1 VAPAEAG
8 HWKLIWRDE
17 FDGTAL
23 DETKWS
29 YRGLGRRES
38 ANIARDCVTL
48 DGHGLLHL
56 WVKEK
61 DGVLQNAMI
70 GTQHKFETRFGI
82 MAARIRFPKQQG
94 QHGSFWMQPAAGVKT
109 PNDAAKS
116 GAEVDVIEWFGADRK
131 DSGAASNVYWP
142 GVDKLNRLGHMMDL
156 HDFLPKGQILSDA
169 FHIYSV
175 EWSPQGYI
183 FRVDDR
189 EIYRVTK
196 AMVAPYGR
204 WAYDNPKYL
213 ILNLALG
220 GGYPRGVNGT
230 KGPPY
235 VGLPDSTVKKI
246 RADSATVL
254 VDWVRVTPPA
264 AGTR

>member
-1 VAPAEAG
+1 V
-8 HWKLIWRDE
+8 
-17 FDGTAL
+17 
-23 DETKWS
+23 
-29 YRGLGRRES
+29 
-38 ANIARDCVTL
+38 
-48 DGHGLLHL
+48 
-56 WVKEK
+56 
-61 DGVLQNAMI
+61 
-70 GTQHKFETRFGI
+70 
-82 MAARIRFPKQQG
+82 
-94 QHGSFWMQPAAGVKT
+94 
-109 PNDAAKS
+109 
-116 GAEVDVIEWFGADRK
+116 
-131 DSGAASNVYWP
+131 
-142 GVDKLNRLGHMMDL
+142 
-156 HDFLPKGQILSDA
+156 
-169 FHIYSV
+169 YSV
-175 EWSPQGYI
+175 DWRPDEMI

-254 VDWVRVTPPA
+254 VDWVRVTP
-264 AGTR
+264 